1 MAKRELKLEGR
12 RDGYYHNGSRY
23 TNFTMELQAV
33 RVNLQTGQ
41 RCYRLLFRIE
51 DSLEVLQELGAKE
64 INNGRWLEQF
74 PVALWCEDDRGFTK
88 VLRQVLSRAECMCEK
103 IERFSS
109 FAGFQKLGNKWRFLF
124 TNGSIT
130 EEGFDSTVYADVTG
144 CYYNGDC
151 VWAEESETER
161 YLQLIQRQA
170 ETLYPVLALN
180 LMATTRLLF
189 EEFGID
195 LGISLWLGGRSG
207 SGKTSIAQTVGKNAD
222 SKITR
227 YGENPNAWHER
238 NVISSTERPGCLIR
252 ALINCGG
259 DALIVDDIKDERTQ
273 RQREKSRDMTDIT
286 IRSVYQGTVAERA
299 SGRADDDET
308 KVRTCAILTG
318 QFRDTKEQQNARM
331 IIVDVS
337 GFLEDPGKAELLG
350 QLEENLNWQA
360 NLIGGFIRWL
370 VAKTLDS
377 GIGEYWRGVIR
388 ELRRESW
395 IYENRSNGQRLK
407 ETRVRFLFITR
418 IFGEY
423 LQERFP
429 RLERTVSGFLYEGRK
444 SIEAAILYTFE
455 NLHGIKAIAL
465 RMVKEILEDLFQS
478 GEVREADFK
487 KTVVG
492 NDNYT
497 SWDEEQFC
505 LLQLEEANGNVHCQ
519 EGMLLIRELRK
530 SFQRTDQEG
539 EAVDERP
546 LLVMT
551 RQKLEELL
559 EEKLNAYVKE
569 KIISEAEKKRFSAP
583 FLAQI
588 NVLLAW
594 QETGRI
600 GRYDRPYPM
609 IRYCPDNEWDDDDK
623 ICGYGAVEQVKCVC
637 FNPEHEL
644 IQEFLQN
651 RFATLKTRIYLGRD
665 EKNEASR
672 MRCAFAKGR
681 IRLKG

>member
-1 MAKRELKLEGR
+1 M
-12 RDGYYHNGSRY
+12 
-23 TNFTMELQAV
+23 
-33 RVNLQTGQ
+33 
-41 RCYRLLFRIE
+41 
-51 DSLEVLQELGAKE
+51 
-64 INNGRWLEQF
+64 
-74 PVALWCEDDRGFTK
+74 
-88 VLRQVLSRAECMCEK
+88 
-103 IERFSS
+103 
-109 FAGFQKLGNKWRFLF
+109 
-124 TNGSIT
+124 
-130 EEGFDSTVYADVTG
+130 
-144 CYYNGDC
+144 
-151 VWAEESETER
+151 
-161 YLQLIQRQA
+161 
-170 ETLYPVLALN
+170 
-180 LMATTRLLF
+180 
-189 EEFGID
+189 
-195 LGISLWLGGRSG
+195 
-207 SGKTSIAQTVGKNAD
+207 
-222 SKITR
+222 
-227 YGENPNAWHER
+227 
-238 NVISSTERPGCLIR
+238 
-252 ALINCGG
+252 
-259 DALIVDDIKDERTQ
+259 IVDDIKDERTQ

-337 GFLEDPGKAELLG
+337 GFLEDPGKAELLA

-429 RLERTVSGFLYEGRK
+429 RLERIVSGFLYEGRK

-569 KIISEAEKKRFSAP
+569 KIISEAEKKRFSVP

>member
-12 RDGYYHNGSRY
+12 RDGYYYHGNRY

-33 RVNLQTGQ
+33 KVNLQTGK
-41 RCYRLLFRIE
+41 RCYQLRFRIE
-51 DSLEVLQELGAKE
+51 DSVEVLKE
-64 INNGRWLEQF
+64 FEAQDINSGRWIGQL
-74 PVALWCEDDRGFTK
+74 PTAYWCEDDREFAK
-88 VLRQVLSRAECMCEK
+88 ILRKALSGAESMCERVEK
-103 IERFSS
+103 ISS
-109 FAGFQKLGNKWRFLF
+109 FTGFQKVEDKWRFLF

-130 EEGFDSTVYADVTG
+130 EEGFDSAVYANIAG

-151 VWAEESETER
+151 VWAEEAETER

-170 ETLYPVLALN
+170 ESLYPVLALN
-180 LMATTRLLF
+180 LIATTRVLF
-189 EEFGID
+189 EEYGID
-195 LGISLWLGGRSG
+195 LGISLWLEGRSG
-207 SGKTSIAQTVGKNAD
+207 SGKTSIAQTVGKNMD

-238 NVISSTERPGCLIR
+238 NVISSTERPKSLIQ
-252 ALINCGG
+252 ALTNCGG
-259 DALIVDDIKDERTQ
+259 DAVIVDDIKEERTQ
-273 RQREKSRDMTDIT
+273 RQREKSRDITDIT
-286 IRSVYQGTVAERA
+286 IRSVYHGTVAERA
-299 SGRADDDET
+299 SRRADDET

-318 QFRDTKEQQNARM
+318 QFRDTREQQNARM
-331 IIVDVS
+331 LLVDVS
-337 GFLEDPGKAELLG
+337 GFLEDSEKVELLT
-350 QLEENLNWQA
+350 QLEDNLNWQA

-377 GIGEYWRGVIR
+377 GIGEYWRGVMR

-407 ETRVRFLFITR
+407 DTRRRFLFITR

-423 LQERFP
+423 LQEKFP
-429 RLERTVSGFLYEGRK
+429 RLERTVSGFLSEGRK

-465 RMVKEILEDLFQS
+465 RMVKEILEELFQRD
-478 GEVREADFK
+478 EVREADFV
-487 KTVVG
+487 KTVLG
-492 NDNYT
+492 NPNYT
-497 SWDEEQFC
+497 RWDEEQFC
-505 LLQLEEANGNVHCQ
+505 LLQMEEEGGTIHRQ
-519 EGMLLIRELRK
+519 ERLLLIRELRK

-539 EAVDERP
+539 AAVDERP

-551 RQKLEELL
+551 RQELEELL
-559 EEKLNAYVKE
+559 EEKVETYVKE
-569 KIISEAEKKRFSAP
+569 KIIPEAEKKRFSVP
-583 FLAQI
+583 FLAQMDL
-588 NVLLAW
+588 LLAW
-594 QETGRI
+594 HETGRI

-609 IRYCPDNEWDDDDK
+609 VRYCPDNERNDNDK
-623 ICGYGAVEQVKCVC
+623 VCGYGAVQQVKCVC

-651 RFATLKTRIYLGRD
+651 RFATLGTRISLNRD

-672 MRCAFAKGR
+672 IRCAFVKDR
-681 IRLKG
+681 IHLKR